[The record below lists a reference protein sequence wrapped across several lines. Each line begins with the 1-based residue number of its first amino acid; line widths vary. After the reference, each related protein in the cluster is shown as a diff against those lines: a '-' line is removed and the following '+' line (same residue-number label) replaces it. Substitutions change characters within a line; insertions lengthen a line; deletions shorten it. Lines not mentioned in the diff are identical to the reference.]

1 MAGCEPFVPRH
12 MPLRGP
18 IPLSAPT
25 AVKGVRIREKAECPC
40 RHRLTAASHLPRHM
54 RASRPDTPPW
64 HRRKW
69 NVITASP
76 PIPRQQRRP
85 DAEPRMQEC
94 ERCAHELSST
104 AGMAYRIRPKHP
116 EAGRARLMD
125 EKGAKRLETDQP
137 HSACARSMRHPLHV
151 TGWADE
157 AQTPEASRQH
167 RELHQRV
174 LSRLTCVASPHT
186 LSCNAAA

>member
-1 MAGCEPFVPRH
+1 
-12 MPLRGP
+12 
-18 IPLSAPT
+18 
-25 AVKGVRIREKAECPC
+25 
-40 RHRLTAASHLPRHM
+40 
-54 RASRPDTPPW
+54 
-64 HRRKW
+64 
-69 NVITASP
+69 
-76 PIPRQQRRP
+76 
-85 DAEPRMQEC
+85 MQEC

-125 EKGAKRLETDQP
+125 EKGAKRLDTDQP

-167 RELHQRV
+167 RELHQRG
-174 LSRLTCVASPHT
+174 LSEGPGLRLANLLPELIGHAPRPIPYYPHGRRHRHRPRAGPWT
-186 LSCNAAA
+186 RPAQVKACSSRKAAWRRSRSTYLTKG